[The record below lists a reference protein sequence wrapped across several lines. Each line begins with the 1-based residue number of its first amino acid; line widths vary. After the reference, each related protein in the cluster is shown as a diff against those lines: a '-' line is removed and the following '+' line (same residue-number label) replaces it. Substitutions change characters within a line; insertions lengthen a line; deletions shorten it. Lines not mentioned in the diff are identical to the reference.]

1 MYGNSIK
8 IIKNIKCLFFVDASE
23 LNYLDKKFN
32 HYDLNLFHEVKN
44 NKTWNNNKK
53 LWKKI

>member
-1 MYGNSIK
+1 M
-8 IIKNIKCLFFVDASE
+8 DASE

-32 HYDLNLFHEVKN
+32 QYDLNLFREVKN

>member
-1 MYGNSIK
+1 MK
-8 IIKNIKCLFFVDASE
+8 IIKNIKCLFFIDASE

>member
-1 MYGNSIK
+1 M
-8 IIKNIKCLFFVDASE
+8 LFFIDASE

-32 HYDLNLFHEVKN
+32 QYDLNLFHEVKN